1 MSESAR
7 TGPERRTDTLAKL
20 EAVGADAWVATA
32 SPTGAAYLVP
42 LSYAW
47 DGQCIVL
54 AAIVTSPTVRNIR
67 ASGHARLGFGPTRD
81 VVIVDAELDVILDF
95 SEAPEELAIAY
106 ARQSGWDP
114 RGEPE
119 PYACVLLHLRHV
131 QAWREAN
138 ELAGRRLMRDG
149 EWLV

>member
-1 MSESAR
+1 VSDRAR
-7 TGPERRTDTLAKL
+7 TGPERKADTLAKL

-32 SPTGAAYLVP
+32 PPTGAAYLVP

-47 DGQCIVL
+47 DGEHIVL
-54 AAIVTSPTVRNIR
+54 AAIATSPTIRNVR
-67 ASGHARLGFGPTRD
+67 ASGRARLGLGPTRD
-81 VVIVDAELDVILDF
+81 VVVVDAELDVIVDV

-114 RGEPE
+114 RREPE
-119 PYACVLLHLRHV
+119 PYAYALLHLRQV